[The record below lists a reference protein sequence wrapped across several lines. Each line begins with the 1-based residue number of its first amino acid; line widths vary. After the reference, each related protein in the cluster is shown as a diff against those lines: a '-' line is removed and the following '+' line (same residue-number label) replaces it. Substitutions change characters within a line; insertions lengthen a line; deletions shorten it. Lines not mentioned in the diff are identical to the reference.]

1 LNEVLIMIVDLRERI
16 LSSFGVLGP
25 IGQEVQKWL
34 GQIETAAGPRATAV
48 KVFLNG
54 TWLGHPLHPVLTD
67 VTLGAWSSAAVLDL
81 ADRGRGGELG
91 RGADVLVAVGCA
103 GGAAAAASGLADWQD
118 QAGTELDVGIG
129 HAIINT
135 SALLLFSTSL
145 ALRLKGSRGPAI
157 GLSLLGLG
165 AAGIGGYLGGHLV
178 FRLGTAVNRNAFTSG
193 PKAWRAVADETDVVE
208 GARIRKQVGNNQVL
222 ISRLGGEFC
231 AVSAVCSHAGG
242 PLDELPIEN
251 AQLHCP
257 WHGSR
262 FDLRTGRVIHGPA
275 TAALPVFDVRTKD
288 GKVEIR
294 RPPV

>member
-1 LNEVLIMIVDLRERI
+1 MIVDLRERV
-16 LSSFGVLGP
+16 LGSLGVLGP
-25 IGQEVQKWL
+25 PAQAVQKWL
-34 GQIETAAGPRATAV
+34 GHIEAAGGPRATEL
-48 KVFLNG
+48 KVFFNG
-54 TWLGHPLHPVLTD
+54 TWLGHPLHPAFTD
-67 VTLGAWSSAAVLDL
+67 VAIGAWSSSTVLDL
-81 ADRGRGGELG
+81 ADSGRGGDLG
-91 RGADVLVAVGCA
+91 RGADLLVALGCA
-103 GGAAAAASGLADWQD
+103 AGVAAAASGLADWQD
-118 QAGTELDVGIG
+118 QEGEERDVGAA
-129 HAIINT
+129 HAIVNT
-135 SALLLFSTSL
+135 SALILFSTSL
-145 ALRLKGSRGPAI
+145 ALRLKGSRGPAM
-157 GLSLLGLG
+157 GLSLLGMG
-165 AAGIGGYLGGHLV
+165 AAGIGAYLGGHLV

-251 AQLHCP
+251 GQLHCP